1 MRGFALTK
9 IIRDLTP
16 MHLRC
21 TPIGPSCPAVHELSD
36 GRLAVIGPIADI
48 ETLSELVGKIAPH
61 EEAVIVP
68 RDLLTGICA
77 EGALK
82 SAVARLESAAE
93 ALKLEMRLFVL
104 SAKG

>member
-1 MRGFALTK
+1 MR

-21 TPIGPSCPAVHELSD
+21 RFGACPSVHELSD
-36 GRLAVIGPIADI
+36 GRLAVVGPIADV
-48 ETLSELVGKIAPH
+48 ETLAALDGKIAPH
-61 EEAVIVP
+61 EESVIVP

-77 EGALK
+77 EDALK

-104 SAKG
+104 SANG